1 MWYVNCLGLTLYPQ
15 DWEWAKVG
23 REEVLLT
30 YNLDAQQQNS
40 QFPSHNTSLVRP
52 GNNFVQN
59 NEISSSN
66 FALLTSPE
74 QIWTIETSGGFPS
87 GSDGKESAC
96 NTGDLD
102 SVPESGRSPGEGN
115 GNPSQYSCLENAMDK
130 GAWQAT
136 VHGVT
141 RVGHDLVT
149 KPPP

>member
-1 MWYVNCLGLTLYPQ
+1 M
-15 DWEWAKVG
+15 
-23 REEVLLT
+23 
-30 YNLDAQQQNS
+30 
-40 QFPSHNTSLVRP
+40 RP

-102 SVPESGRSPGEGN
+102 SVPESGRSPGEGS
-115 GNPSQYSCLENAMDK
+115 GNPLQYSCLGTPTDRE
-130 GAWQAT
+130 AWWIT
-136 VHGVT
+136 VHGVIKELDMT
-141 RVGHDLVT
+141 
-149 KPPP
+149 